1 MGSLQTAIL
10 QRKEASFNIQLRLQK
25 VYQMFKVLTLQ
36 RNEKKNK
43 ELSRF
48 SKACGFLST
57 MFETFLLGG
66 RFLLEIRV
74 AEVT

>member
-10 QRKEASFNIQLRLQK
+10 QSKEASFNIQLRLQK
-25 VYQMFKVLTLQ
+25 VYQIFKVLSLQ
-36 RNEKKNK
+36 RNEKNK